1 MVIIV
6 VLAVEFAL
14 QFRDDFIRHI
24 FQLRLNQSPCGIPQF
39 DQQAHTRCGGS
50 TKGNLA
56 HNGVLAVIEF
66 AVTDTKAEIAHIG
79 FGGDAGFDSTGFLQ
93 LDVLKVKFSVQV
105 GHYLFQ
111 HIGKRL
117 IGKRL
122 AGQGRTIRTADGFQ
136 CAADHFGV
144 FGKIAVEGKPILRL
158 GGVQPACV
166 LLQNAVTLLQENDVR
181 HSLGSC

>member
-1 MVIIV
+1 MVVV
-6 VLAVEFAL
+6 VLAVEFGL
-14 QFRDDFIRHI
+14 QLRDDFIRHI
-24 FQLRLNQSPCGIPQF
+24 FQLGLNQFPCGIPQF
-39 DQQAHTRCGGS
+39 DQQPHTRCGGS

-66 AVTDTKAEIAHIG
+66 PVTDTEAEIAHIG
-79 FGGDAGFDSTGFLQ
+79 FGGDAGFDSAGFLQ

-111 HIGKRL
+111 HIGKRF
-117 IGKRL
+117 IGKRF
-122 AGQGRTIRTADGFQ
+122 AGQGRAIRTADGFQ

-144 FGKIAVEGKPILRL
+144 FGKIAVEGKSILRL

-166 LLQNAVTLLQENDVR
+166 LLQNAVTLLQEDDVC
-181 HSLGSC
+181 HSLGSG

>member
-6 VLAVEFAL
+6 VLAVEFGL
-14 QFRDDFIRHI
+14 QLRDDFIRHI
-24 FQLRLNQSPCGIPQF
+24 FQLSLNQFPCGVPQF
-39 DQQAHTRCGGS
+39 DQQPHTRCGGS

-79 FGGDAGFDSTGFLQ
+79 FGGDAGIHSAGFLQ
-93 LDVLKVKFSVQV
+93 LDVLKVKFSVQM
-105 GHYLFQ
+105 GHGFLQ
-111 HIGKRL
+111 HIGKGL
-117 IGKRL
+117 IGKRF

-158 GGVQPACV
+158 GGVQPARV
-166 LLQNAVTLLQENDVR
+166 LLQNAVTLLQEDDVR
-181 HSLGSC
+181 HSLGSG

>member
-1 MVIIV
+1 MVVV
-6 VLAVEFAL
+6 VLAVEFGL
-14 QFRDDFIRHI
+14 QFRDDLIRHI
-24 FQLRLNQSPCGIPQF
+24 FQLGLDQFPRGVPQF
-39 DQQAHTRCGGS
+39 DQQPHTRCGGG

-79 FGGDAGFDSTGFLQ
+79 FSGNAGFDSAGFLN

-105 GHYLFQ
+105 GHCFFQ

-117 IGKRL
+117 VSKRL

-144 FGKIAVEGKPILRL
+144 FGKIAVEGKPILGL

>member
-1 MVIIV
+1 MVV
-6 VLAVEFAL
+6 VILAVEFSL
-14 QFRDDFIRHI
+14 QLRDDFIRHI
-24 FQLRLNQSPCGIPQF
+24 FQLGLDQLPCGVPQF
-39 DQQAHTRCGGS
+39 DQQPHTRCGGG

-66 AVTDTKAEIAHIG
+66 AVTDTKAEVAYIG
-79 FGGDAGFDSTGFLQ
+79 FGGDAGFDSAGFLQ

-105 GHYLFQ
+105 GHGLLQ
-111 HIGKRL
+111 HIGKGL

-144 FGKIAVEGKPILRL
+144 FGKIAVEGKPILGL

-166 LLQNAVTLLQENDVR
+166 LLQNAVTLLQEDNIR
-181 HSLGSC
+181 HSFGSG